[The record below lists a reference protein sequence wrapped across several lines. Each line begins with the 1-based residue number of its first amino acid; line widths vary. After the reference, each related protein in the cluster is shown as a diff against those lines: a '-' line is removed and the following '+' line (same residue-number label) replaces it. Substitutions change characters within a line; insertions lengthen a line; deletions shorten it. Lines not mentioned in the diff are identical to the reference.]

1 MVSTNHQIPRGTST
15 CLQADKTALQMIAG
29 ISPGGWT
36 DVLDP
41 TRLCPVE
48 PQFHPDSWS
57 SQSDRPVSQ
66 LAEKTDSEP
75 DPTAI
80 RLVKKSRLSHSI
92 VIECFGRDRAK
103 FVGTKDRQG
112 AKFAG
117 RFEIRERA
125 SDGQTTVLLSHNFY
139 DKIILS
145 LRPWRPTHPWAS
157 SHFSRYPL
165 RFSASC
171 FGHRFII
178 YQATCD
184 TNIRE

>member
-1 MVSTNHQIPRGTST
+1 MARWTIRHIIFIVFIHILSRCFRVVCRPCHTITTDRLEHKQRNEVEQR
-15 CLQADKTALQMIAG
+15 
-29 ISPGGWT
+29 GWT

-92 VIECFGRDRAK
+92 IYHRYRISNELRCRMYAPPPGTDR
-103 FVGTKDRQG
+103 RN
-112 AKFAG
+112 
-117 RFEIRERA
+117 RNNLH
-125 SDGQTTVLLSHNFY
+125 TVWQSSALRLVDSTN
-139 DKIILS
+139 DDTCS
-145 LRPWRPTHPWAS
+145 LT
-157 SHFSRYPL
+157 L
-165 RFSASC
+165 RKAL
-171 FGHRFII
+171 
-178 YQATCD
+178 QARGNST
-184 TNIRE
+184 

>member
-48 PQFHPDSWS
+48 PQLFHPDSWS

-92 VIECFGRDRAK
+92 IYHRYRISNELRCRMYAPPPGTDR
-103 FVGTKDRQG
+103 RN
-112 AKFAG
+112 
-117 RFEIRERA
+117 RNNLH
-125 SDGQTTVLLSHNFY
+125 TVWQSSALRLVDSTN
-139 DKIILS
+139 DDTCS
-145 LRPWRPTHPWAS
+145 LT
-157 SHFSRYPL
+157 L
-165 RFSASC
+165 RKAL
-171 FGHRFII
+171 
-178 YQATCD
+178 QARGNST
-184 TNIRE
+184 